1 MGEQN
6 RTRTALSADD
16 PAVARAWDLHGT
28 LPHTLP
34 AADIIALNTPKADL
48 HTWRTYGYRD
58 WTFDMPPG
66 VFTPG
71 ETSRMIHDRIL
82 DGTIPVGGR
91 SYAAMGAGLGVEAV
105 VAGLRGA
112 KEIHAVDIDPESVRA
127 MTEAYERIVGDRPG
141 TLFHPWVSDL
151 FESVPDGAQFDVIT
165 FNPPA
170 VRETVSED
178 PAVVRNVCVGIGIVR
193 QFFDQ
198 IVQRDLLAVDGEI
211 YFIVSNTSE
220 LRNIIAYAIESG
232 FLPEV
237 IHHQTWDTDEV
248 QTFLF
253 KLRRNAAV

>member
-6 RTRTALSADD
+6 RMRTALSAGD
-16 PAVARAWDLHGT
+16 PAVARAWALRET
-28 LPHTLP
+28 LPPTLP
-34 AADIIALNTPKADL
+34 ADEIIALNAPKADL
-48 HTWRTYGYRD
+48 HTRRTYAYRD
-58 WTFDMPPG
+58 WKFEVPPG
-66 VFTPG
+66 VFLPG

-82 DGTIPVGGR
+82 DGTIPVSGR

-112 KEIHAVDIDPESVRA
+112 TEIHAMDVDPESVRA

-151 FESVPDGAQFDVIT
+151 FDSVPDGARFDVVT

-178 PAVVRNVCVGIGIVR
+178 PAVVRNVCVGIGIAR
-193 QFFDQ
+193 RFFDQ
-198 IVQRDLLAVDGEI
+198 VVHRDLLADDGEV

-220 LRNIIAYAIESG
+220 MRNIVGYAIESG
-232 FLPEV
+232 FVPEV
-237 IHHQTWDTDEV
+237 IHRQLWDTDNV

-253 KLRRNAAV
+253 KLRRIAAV

>member
-1 MGEQN
+1 MGEQY
-6 RTRTALSADD
+6 RTRTAPTAGE
-16 PAVARAWDLHGT
+16 ARAWALHET

-34 AADIIALNTPKADL
+34 AHEIISLNTPKADL
-48 HTWRTYGYRD
+48 HTWRTYAYKE
-58 WTFDMPPG
+58 WTFDLPPD
-66 VFTPG
+66 VFMPG

-82 DGTIPVGGR
+82 DGTIPVSGR

-112 KEIHAVDIDPESVRA
+112 KEIHAVDVDPESVRA

-151 FESVPDGAQFDVIT
+151 FEGVPDGAQFDVVT

-170 VRETVSED
+170 VRETVSDD
-178 PAVVRNVCVGIGIVR
+178 PAVVRNVCVGIGIAR

-198 IVQRDLLAVDGEI
+198 IVQRDLLTDDGEI

-220 LRNIIAYAIESG
+220 LRDIVAYAIEAG
-232 FLPEV
+232 FFPEV
-237 IHHQTWDTDEV
+237 IHHQTWDTDDV

-253 KLRRNAAV
+253 TLRRIAAV